1 MTLDRRTVVLAAASL
16 PFATRS
22 IAAAGDPF
30 VALEQSIG
38 GRLGVAALDTGTGK
52 RLAHHADERFPMCST
67 FKLLAAAD
75 VLSRVD
81 RGNEKLDRWIAYTKA
96 DLLDVSPITSANVGK
111 GGMTLGALCAA
122 AVEYSDNTAADLML
136 ATLGGPAGVT
146 RYVRSVGDHVTRL
159 DRIEPYANAAIAGD
173 PRDTTAPGAMLADL
187 QAFTL
192 GNALSKES
200 RGRLTTWLVNCRTLF
215 PRIPAGLPA
224 GWKSGN
230 KMGTGANG
238 STNNVTIIWPPG
250 RSPILIAAY
259 CTGSAAPRKKIES
272 GLAEVGR
279 IVAVAF
285 V

>member
-30 VALEQSIG
+30 VALGQSIG

-96 DLLDVSPITSANVGK
+96 DLLDVSSITSANVGK

-136 ATLGGPAGVT
+136 ATLGGSTGAT

-159 DRIEPYANAAIAGD
+159 DRIEPYANAAIVGD

-200 RGRLTTWLVNCRTLF
+200 RGRWTT
-215 PRIPAGLPA
+215 GL
-224 GWKSGN
+224 
-230 KMGTGANG
+230 GTGANE
-238 STNNVTIIWPPG
+238 STNNVTIVWPPG

-259 CTGSAAPRKKIES
+259 CRGSAAPRKKIES

-279 IVAVAF
+279 IVAAAF